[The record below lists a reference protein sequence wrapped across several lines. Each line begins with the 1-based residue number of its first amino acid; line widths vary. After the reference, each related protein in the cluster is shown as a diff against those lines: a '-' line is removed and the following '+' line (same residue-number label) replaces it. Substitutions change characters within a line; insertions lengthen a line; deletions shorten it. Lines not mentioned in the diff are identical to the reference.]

1 MNRPGLN
8 PHLIDT
14 NSDYN
19 SDKSSEGASY
29 MKKKDAPENSDVQMN
44 STNEAM
50 PGLDNQF

>member
-1 MNRPGLN
+1 MRGKKGML
-8 PHLIDT
+8 PHIIDA

-29 MKKKDAPENSDVQMN
+29 MNKAKNNDVQMK

-50 PGLDNQF
+50 PGEDNQL